1 MICPI
6 TKKECIGDQC
16 AWHFQEVAEDGV
28 TPVANMRGCSINMI
42 AQYLMEIRPQ
52 TLDVKDI
59 LKDAPWHHGVIQE
72 GGWRPLADMDVNHN
86 ERW

>member
-16 AWHFQEVAEDGV
+16 ALHFQEVAEDGV

-42 AQYLMEIRPQ
+42 AQYLMEIVGSRSCFDSKKSRKSQ
-52 TLDVKDI
+52 D
-59 LKDAPWHHGVIQE
+59 
-72 GGWRPLADMDVNHN
+72 
-86 ERW
+86 

>member
-16 AWHFQEVAEDGV
+16 ALHFQEVAEDGV

-42 AQYLMEIRPQ
+42 AQYLMEIRPMIF
-52 TLDVKDI
+52 DI
-59 LKDAPWHHGVIQE
+59 YDAIE
-72 GGWRPLADMDVNHN
+72 K
-86 ERW
+86 EE